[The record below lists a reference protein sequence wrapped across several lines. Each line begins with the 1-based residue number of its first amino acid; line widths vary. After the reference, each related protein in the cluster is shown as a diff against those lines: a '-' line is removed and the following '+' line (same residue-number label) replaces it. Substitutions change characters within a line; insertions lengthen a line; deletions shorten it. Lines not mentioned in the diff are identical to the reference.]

1 MDLKEN
7 DIVIFKNEK
16 RQEGTKQPEYT
27 GKLNVNGEIKDV
39 SLWVQ
44 ESKTGKKYFSGK
56 IKPEYKKQEEPPPV
70 NNKDYDE
77 PIDDDLP
84 F

>member
-1 MDLKEN
+1 MELKEN

-27 GKLNVNGEIKDV
+27 GKLNVNGETKDI

-56 IKPEYKKQEEPPPV
+56 IKPEYKKQDEPPKTI
-70 NNKDYDE
+70 NKDINE
-77 PIDDDLP
+77 QIDDDLP

>member
-27 GKLNVNGEIKDV
+27 GKLNVNGSCMGSV
-39 SLWVQ
+39 GLRSATL
-44 ESKTGKKYFSGK
+44 SK
-56 IKPEYKKQEEPPPV
+56 
-70 NNKDYDE
+70 
-77 PIDDDLP
+77 
-84 F
+84 